1 MLMRSQTVEDKNKNT
16 QQMRQTKVEHN
27 QFSNILSI
35 WLIFSQSLKTKAF
48 CNRHIEFSQLTVV
61 RKTVACKTSNPK
73 KNS

>member
-35 WLIFSQSLKTKAF
+35 WLIFSQSLSGDEGF
-48 CNRHIEFSQLTVV
+48 YYEEDSFRY
-61 RKTVACKTSNPK
+61 RKWYY
-73 KNS
+73 